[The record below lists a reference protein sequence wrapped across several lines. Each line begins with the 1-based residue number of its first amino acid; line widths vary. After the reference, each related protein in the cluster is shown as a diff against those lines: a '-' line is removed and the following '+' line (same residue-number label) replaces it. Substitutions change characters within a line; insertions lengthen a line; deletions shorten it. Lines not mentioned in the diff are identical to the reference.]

1 MFFAILFCAI
11 LRILF
16 TRESWQNLA
25 KLDKIP
31 AQGLSSSQVAE
42 NLGYSSQSVRNAAKE
57 LGIEPQRKGNRYVF
71 TAEQANAIAAHF
83 GKEPIADE
91 SEEQRIEENEE
102 SPSDVLELLKKQ
114 MEIQEQTIELLRE
127 QLKEKDAQINSLI
140 ETNRAFSAERALTT
154 AAEKKEL
161 LLADST
167 QEEKKKGFWARLFN
181 V

>member
-1 MFFAILFCAI
+1 M
-11 LRILF
+11 
-16 TRESWQNLA
+16 A

-31 AQGLSSSQVAE
+31 GQGLSSSQIAKK
-42 NLGYSSQSVRNAAKE
+42 LDYSSQSVRNAAKE

-71 TAEQANAIAAHF
+71 TAEQANEIAAYF
-83 GKEPIADE
+83 DKEPIAKE
-91 SEEQRIEENEE
+91 SEEQEEQEEESKE

-167 QEEKKKGFWARLFN
+167 QEQKKKGFWARLFG